1 MDERN
6 TAAPTPSGEANCKYC
21 TRCGRK
27 LAIDAAYCD
36 GCGHALN
43 KKAVP
48 EVSFAVR
55 KEYLP
60 EKISD
65 IIGKQREY
73 YKQRFAEMKDGG
85 GKVCWNWFACLS
97 WFWFAYRKMPIEAA
111 ISFVIY
117 LLLGSFGAASL
128 ALRLAFL
135 IVCGAFGN
143 YAYLKH
149 IERTIDK
156 IDSLPAAMRENAVKE
171 YGGVS
176 GILLVIAFLVTSAVG
191 GGLGII
197 DLVWK
202 PSIRHALR
210 QFFYI

>member
-6 TAAPTPSGEANCKYC
+6 TAVPAHAGETNCKYC

-27 LAIDAAYCD
+27 LAMDAAYCD
-36 GCGHALN
+36 GCGHPVN
-43 KKAVP
+43 SKAAP
-48 EVSFAVR
+48 EVSFAVQ
-55 KEYLP
+55 KEYAP

-73 YKQRFAEMKDGG
+73 YKQRFAEMKEGG
-85 GKVCWNWFACLS
+85 SKVSWNWFACLG
-97 WFWFAYRKMPIEAA
+97 WFWFAYRKMPVEAA
-111 ISFVIY
+111 VSFAIY
-117 LLLGSFGAASL
+117 LLLGSFGTAAL
-128 ALRLAFL
+128 ALRITLL
-135 IVCGAFGN
+135 VLCGAFGN
-143 YAYLKH
+143 RIYFKH

-156 IDSLPAAMRENAVKE
+156 IDSLPAAMRENAVRE

-191 GGLGII
+191 GGLGVI

-202 PSIRHALR
+202 PSVRRALSH
-210 QFFYI
+210 FFYI